1 MSRKRSI
8 KQTEDNTD
16 INISPMIDMV
26 FILLI
31 FFIVTTVFVDEI
43 GIRIDKPQPSNEP
56 PPDDME
62 NREPIVFN
70 VMANGKVLYKGNSM
84 TLNQV
89 EKTVR
94 DVLSRTDV
102 PVILKVQKKALS
114 GLMVQV
120 VDYARNGAPDQ
131 GNFKLSVTAID

>member
-1 MSRKRSI
+1 MSRNRQI

-43 GIRIDKPQPSNEP
+43 GIHVDKPQPQ
-56 PPDDME
+56 PPDAEQQERDD
-62 NREPIVFN
+62 PIVFRILTN
-70 VMANGKVLYKGNSM
+70 GQVMHGNNSVTM
-84 TLNQV
+84 NQV
-89 EKTVR
+89 EDIVR
-94 DVLSRTDV
+94 ETLSQVDV
-102 PVILKVQKKALS
+102 PVILEVQRNALS

-120 VDYARNGAPDQ
+120 VDRAYSAEPEVNI
-131 GNFKLSVTAID
+131 SVTAVD